1 MTGSTDVLHCVL
13 WVSAVILAEIIFK
26 LFSFPFFSRGGLYL
40 TISKMHK
47 DMNLGALSKILTE
60 SSSTNSDLLMPLS
73 KHQCLTY
80 VYSRY
85 DTVKGAE
92 GRIWQIH

>member
-26 LFSFPFFSRGGLYL
+26 LFSFPFFSRNELYL
-40 TISKMHK
+40 TISKMYK
-47 DMNLGALSKILTE
+47 DINLGALSKILTE
-60 SSSTNSDLLMPLS
+60 TSSTDPYLLMPLS

-80 VYSRY
+80 VYNRY

-92 GRIWQIH
+92 GRICQIH